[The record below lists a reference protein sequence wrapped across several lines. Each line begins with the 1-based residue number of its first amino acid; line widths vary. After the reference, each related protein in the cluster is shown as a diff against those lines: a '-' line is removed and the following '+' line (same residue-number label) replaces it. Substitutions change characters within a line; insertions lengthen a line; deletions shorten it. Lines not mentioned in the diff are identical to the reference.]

1 MIITDGRPKVVL
13 VYITDSTSAIKG
25 TGVPVASI
33 KEDAGMG
40 TTVSYY
46 RAGMSLMMVGRAM
59 LLVCHRAR
67 RSNGDLM
74 IRGGHS
80 MRVEEPKQ

>member
-1 MIITDGRPKVVL
+1 MEGPRL
-13 VYITDSTSAIKG
+13 CWYITDSTSAIKG
-25 TGVPVASI
+25 TGVLVASI

>member
-13 VYITDSTSAIKG
+13 VYHRFNISHQG
-25 TGVPVASI
+25 TGVLVASI

-59 LLVCHRAR
+59 LLLVCHRAR